1 MTLPAEHQ
9 ATLLVVDDMIENIEI
24 LNNVLFDRYRI
35 LFAINGPEALTVVR
49 EQSPDL
55 ILLDVVMPG
64 MNGYQVCEQLKQD
77 PLTREIPVIFVTAKD
92 QEEDEEIG
100 LRLGAVDYLT
110 KPVRPGIVRLRV
122 GIHLELKRYRD
133 YLARLS
139 MTDGLTG
146 IANRRRF
153 DEFLEIQWLH
163 VARSRTALS
172 LILADVDHFKAYND
186 HYGHVAGDRC
196 LQCVAT
202 TLANGLT
209 RRTDL
214 AARYGGE
221 EFACVLL
228 GTDHADALVVAERL
242 RRQVASLRLDHA
254 RSPEHSFVTVSM
266 GVATLEPDQHVDPQA
281 LIKRADQH
289 LYQAKKM
296 GRNRVV
302 GNQ

>member
-24 LNNVLFDRYRI
+24 LNNALFDRYRI
-35 LFAINGPEALTVVR
+35 LFATNGPEALTVVR

-64 MNGYQVCEQLKQD
+64 MNGYQVCERLKQD

-163 VARSRTALS
+163 VARSRTVLS

-186 HYGHVAGDRC
+186 HYGHVAGDHC
-196 LQCVAT
+196 LQRVAT
-202 TLANGLT
+202 TLASGLT

-281 LIKRADQH
+281 LIEKADQH